1 MSTRRF
7 LCMIGLEVSVAKD
20 KRCPGCFVA
29 YKPGHFGH
37 GRENCPACGARL
49 IEMRPGEEAGFTYEH
64 YDSNVDIQF
73 DLTDLL
79 NPDQRREAW
88 TIGVTGVILI
98 LVAFVARILFVVLGK
113 LEGFWKVP
121 VWFDVLI
128 GFMILVGV
136 VAAAWGMRQLIRHL
150 KALRRRT

>member
-1 MSTRRF
+1 
-7 LCMIGLEVSVAKD
+7 MIALEVSVAKD
-20 KRCPGCFVA
+20 KRCPGCFVV

-49 IEMRPGEEAGFTYEH
+49 IEILPGEKSGFTYEH

-73 DLTDLL
+73 DLTGLL

-98 LVAFVARILFVVLGK
+98 IFVVLGK

-121 VWFDVLI
+121 LWFDVLI
-128 GFMILVGV
+128 GVMILVGV
-136 VAAAWGMRQLIRHL
+136 MAAAWGMRQLIRHL
-150 KALRRRT
+150 KALRRRA

>member
-1 MSTRRF
+1 
-7 LCMIGLEVSVAKD
+7 MIGLEVSVAKD

-49 IEMRPGEEAGFTYEH
+49 IEMRTGEEAGFTYEH